1 MLIRSEPL
9 AVGGLASHSCRLW
22 DLCAGYEVEPAD
34 REPLLLQEGWSAA
47 WTAAWRSS
55 GCRVVVAVRGLASAG
70 LAGCEPVRRFGWRS
84 GQRHRPGLQFLVS
97 TGRHHGFESVAEQ
110 RVLLVLD
117 FAGGVVELLAQPF
130 RLRFATRSGWWEH
143 IPDFLAWTRGGMV
156 LVDVRPAGRVRADD
170 RVRFAASAE
179 AALVAGWRYVVV
191 TGWRPHVLSTVD
203 TLSAQRRPLADG
215 LGLRPRLQAA
225 AAAGAVPFGELVE
238 AGGVAAVGRAQAL
251 HLLWHRRL
259 SIDLSSPLTDSSLVS
274 AVPGGDVR

>member
-1 MLIRSEPL
+1 VLLQGEPSL
-9 AVGGLASHSCRLW
+9 AVGLASHSCRLW
-22 DLCAGYEVEPAD
+22 DLCAGYGAEPAD
-34 REPLLLQEGWSAA
+34 REPLLLGRGWSAA
-47 WTAAWRSS
+47 WSAVWRRS
-55 GCRVVVAVRGLASAG
+55 GSVVVVPVRGLASAG

-84 GQRHRPGLQFLVS
+84 GQRHRPGLQYLVS

-143 IPDFLAWTRGGMV
+143 IPDFLACTRGGMV
-156 LVDVRPAGRVRADD
+156 LDDDSQEGPVKADD
-170 RVRFAASAE
+170 LVRFAASEE
-179 AALVAGWRYVVV
+179 AALVAAWRYFVV

-203 TLSAQRRPLADG
+203 TLSAQRRPLGDR
-215 LGLRPRLQAA
+215 LGLRPRLVA
-225 AAAGAVPFGELVE
+225 AAAGGPVPFGQLVE

-259 SIDLSSPLTDSSLVS
+259 SIDLSGPLTNSSLVS